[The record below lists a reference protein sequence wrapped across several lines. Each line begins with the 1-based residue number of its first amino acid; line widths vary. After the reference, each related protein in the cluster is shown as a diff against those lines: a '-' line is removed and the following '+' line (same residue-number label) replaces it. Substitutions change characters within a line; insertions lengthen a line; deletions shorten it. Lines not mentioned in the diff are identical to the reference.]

1 MCATRSKSC
10 TARGLHLQ
18 LMKLIWITFPMD
30 HNQRWIQQTATKL
43 FISLSKELQR
53 GQTNSTMG
61 TIVSPT
67 IGVYSLLYS
76 ACECLWTTPAATET
90 FTLFHN
96 SCAALGLIC
105 LLRSL
110 NLRQMLW
117 IRTMGQLQGVLC
129 CLFVNF
135 SLLYTRTPFHFSN
148 IKLSHTST

>member
-1 MCATRSKSC
+1 MCNTFKKLHS
-10 TARGLHLQ
+10 ARP
-18 LMKLIWITFPMD
+18 TFAADEAYLNHIYNGSQSTLNPA
-30 HNQRWIQQTATKL
+30 TATKL

-67 IGVYSLLYS
+67 IGVYSLLCS

-117 IRTMGQLQGVLC
+117 IRTMGQSQGVLC